1 MRIVLPAI
9 ALACACAAGTLTA
22 QEREV
27 PRDSS
32 RISIP
37 GCSKDRQFVVAP
49 APEDEPV
56 RSEVQPGRRFRLNG
70 PKAMLEAIEQREG
83 TLIEVTGLVR
93 KSQLAGP
100 GGISIAGGRV
110 RIGGTPQSPT
120 SDMSRDPMYNV
131 VVIDVES
138 WRPLPGTCERR

>member
-1 MRIVLPAI
+1 MRTSVLLVLFTV
-9 ALACACAAGTLTA
+9 LAGSMAA

-37 GCSKDRQFVVAP
+37 GCATDRQFVVSP
-49 APEDEPV
+49 PPEDEPI
-56 RSEVQPGRRFRLNG
+56 RSDVQPGRRFRLNG
-70 PKAMLEAIEQREG
+70 AKAVLDAIERREG
-83 TLIEVTGLVR
+83 TMIEITGLVR

-110 RIGGTPQSPT
+110 RIGGVPQSPM
-120 SDMSRDPMYNV
+120 SDASRDPMYNV

-138 WRPLPGTCERR
+138 WRQLAGSCQDR